1 MSDAPPFKSSPSG
14 LRLKQSAEVR
24 EKLRELTA
32 AITKG
37 KPTKADEEEPITDEH
52 EKPEPP
58 KP

>member
-37 KPTKADEEEPITDEH
+37 KPTKDEDEPITDEH